1 MLERF
6 QSLSGFQIILAAIIA
21 FVIWAIIEFIRSV
34 RRSVKVVKK
43 TFGEVDM
50 ARVMERC
57 HELFPIETILFRG
70 AEFQRGMRI
79 RITTAQKTIIEGELI
94 GMNKIQNDL
103 HPYQKPDHCHQL
115 DKIQE
120 MTRI

>member
-6 QSLSGFQIILAAIIA
+6 QALSGSQIILAAVIA

-57 HELFPIETILFRG
+57 HELFPIETILFSG
-70 AEFQRGMRI
+70 AEFQRGIDRY
-79 RITTAQKTIIEGELI
+79 E
-94 GMNKIQNDL
+94 
-103 HPYQKPDHCHQL
+103 
-115 DKIQE
+115 
-120 MTRI
+120 

>member
-6 QSLSGFQIILAAIIA
+6 QALSGSQIILAAVIA

-34 RRSVKVVKK
+34 KVVKK
-43 TFGEVDM
+43 TFG
-50 ARVMERC
+50 ERC

-79 RITTAQKTIIEGELI
+79 RITTTQKTIIEGELI
-94 GMNKIQNDL
+94 GMNKIQMICIRTKN
-103 HPYQKPDHCHQL
+103 QIIAHQL

-120 MTRI
+120 MTKI

>member
-1 MLERF
+1 MLR
-6 QSLSGFQIILAAIIA
+6 GFGGFSWQQVMLAAVIA
-21 FVIWAIIEFIRSV
+21 FVIWAIIEFILSI
-34 RRSVKVVKK
+34 RRNVKVVKK

-57 HELFPIETILFRG
+57 HELFPIETVLFRG

-79 RITTAQKTIIEGELI
+79 RVTTTQKTIIEGELI
-94 GMNKIQNDL
+94 GMNKIRMICIRTKNQIIA
-103 HPYQKPDHCHQL
+103 HQL

-120 MTRI
+120 MTKI

>member
-6 QSLSGFQIILAAIIA
+6 QALSGSQIILAAVIA

-57 HELFPIETILFRG
+57 HELFPNEAILFRG

-79 RITTAQKTIIEGELI
+79 RITTTQKTIIEGELI
-94 GMNKIQNDL
+94 GMNKIQMICIL
-103 HPYQKPDHCHQL
+103 SLIH
-115 DKIQE
+115 I
-120 MTRI
+120 

>member
-6 QSLSGFQIILAAIIA
+6 QALSGSQIILAAVIA
-21 FVIWAIIEFIRSV
+21 FVIWAIIEFI
-34 RRSVKVVKK
+34 RSVKVVKK

-57 HELFPIETILFRG
+57 HELFPIVFRG

-79 RITTAQKTIIEGELI
+79 RITTTQKTIIEGELI
-94 GMNKIQNDL
+94 GMNKIQMICIRTKN
-103 HPYQKPDHCHQL
+103 QIIAHQL

-120 MTRI
+120 MTKI